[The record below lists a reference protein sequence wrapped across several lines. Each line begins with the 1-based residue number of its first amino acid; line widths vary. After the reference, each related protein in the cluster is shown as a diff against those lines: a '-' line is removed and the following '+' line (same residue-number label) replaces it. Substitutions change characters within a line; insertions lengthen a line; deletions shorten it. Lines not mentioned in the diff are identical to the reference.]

1 MMSTKVEA
9 AQKKEQSTRIVELSQ
24 SLMEWKS
31 SESVAANLRVLGKEI
46 LKLVDADVFAGWFK
60 DPSQPKPELV
70 VVGDTSLAPDGQ
82 FWEKFAHQPHQEM
95 AVMSTRAEISSMGLS
110 ETDCPASGVI
120 YFQDSLFQIMLGR
133 GLRCKDVKWGGKPD
147 APKLRLNGVLTPRAS
162 FELYMEKA
170 RKESKAWSAAD
181 IHVLRRFIE
190 KTEEYAH
197 NRMMITLRS
206 DIEEANLKYMHELNR
221 ARDNHDFFSQMS
233 HEVC

>member
-1 MMSTKVEA
+1 M
-9 AQKKEQSTRIVELSQ
+9 
-24 SLMEWKS
+24 
-31 SESVAANLRVLGKEI
+31 LGKEI

-70 VVGDTSLAPDGQ
+70 VVGDTSLAPNGQ